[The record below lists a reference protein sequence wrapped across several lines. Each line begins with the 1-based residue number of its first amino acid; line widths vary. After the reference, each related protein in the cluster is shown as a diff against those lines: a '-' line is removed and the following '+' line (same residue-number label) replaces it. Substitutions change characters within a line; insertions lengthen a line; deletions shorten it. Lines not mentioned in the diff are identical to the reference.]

1 MKIRKKIRIDL
12 TRPYLIPT
20 LHVKQGDSAREIE
33 VSLFA
38 EIEEII
44 PTTEEINVYIKKPD
58 GMKVRNEC
66 TVSDG
71 KIVIPIRQQS
81 VVVPGSAEAELQ
93 IISGSDVLSTP
104 IFKLDIM
111 PTNIDDSEVESQND
125 FSLLQEALMEVA
137 DLKANGLKGDKGP
150 AATVKVGTVTTGA
163 AGSLASV
170 TNSGTENAAIFD
182 FVIPRGN
189 TGTSEFSMDST
200 LAYSTPED
208 DADPESGNTFAV
220 WAGRV
225 AKKIIGFAESII
237 TKSIIVERA
246 TEDETYVE
254 IKNPLHRLRLNVSA
268 TGNAGVYDRTFQ
280 KWLIRSDASGN
291 RIIGEGW
298 VEGTVTLSSGW
309 AKNQTNYLAK
319 NEALGIAY
327 LSLGLKGTL
336 SENTHTVVATIPPGF
351 RAGHVVSLEGTG
363 GATGPVQIQINTS
376 GEVDVW
382 GASAG
387 TDARF
392 TVMYPLAKEV

>member
-12 TRPYLIPT
+12 TKPYLIPT

-33 VSLFA
+33 VSMFA
-38 EIEEII
+38 ESEEII

-66 TVSDG
+66 AVSDG
-71 KIVIPIRQQS
+71 KIIIPIRQQS
-81 VVVPGSAEAELQ
+81 VAVPGSAEAELQ

-137 DLKANGLKGDKGP
+137 DLKANGLKGDRGP

-170 TNSGTENAAIFD
+170 ANRGTENAAIFD
-182 FVIPRGN
+182 FVIPRGD
-189 TGTSEFSMDST
+189 TGTSEFSMNST
-200 LAYSTPED
+200 LNYSTPED

-225 AKKIIGFAESII
+225 AKKIIGIADSII
-237 TKSIIVERA
+237 ARI
-246 TEDETYVE
+246 
-254 IKNPLHRLRLNVSA
+254 SA
-268 TGNAGVYDRTFQ
+268 
-280 KWLIRSDASGN
+280 
-291 RIIGEGW
+291 GW
-298 VEGTVTLSSGW
+298 VEGTVALADGW
-309 AKNQTNYLAK
+309 TKNQTNYLAK

-336 SENTHTVVATIPPGF
+336 PANTHAVVATIPSGF

-382 GASAG
+382 GVSAG

>member
-1 MKIRKKIRIDL
+1 MKIRTKITVDL
-12 TRPYLIPT
+12 TRPESIPV
-20 LHVKQGDSAREIE
+20 LHVKQGDSAREVE
-33 VSLFA
+33 VTLCAGSSVM
-38 EIEEII
+38 I
-44 PTTEEINVYIKKPD
+44 PTTEEINIYIKKPD
-58 GMKVRNEC
+58 GKKVYNAC
-66 TVSDG
+66 AVSDG
-71 KIVIPIRQQS
+71 KIIIPIKTQS
-81 VVVPGSAEAELQ
+81 VSCSGRGEAELQ
-93 IISGSDVLSTP
+93 MVSGTDVISTP
-104 IFKLDIM
+104 IFSLDIM
-111 PTNIDDSEVESQND
+111 PTNIDDSAVESQDD

-137 DLKANGLKGDKGP
+137 DLKANGLKGDRGS
-150 AATVKVGTVTTGA
+150 AATVRVGTVTTGA
-163 AGSLASV
+163 AGSSASV

-182 FVIPRGN
+182 FVIPRGD

-237 TKSIIVERA
+237 TKSILVERT

-298 VEGTVTLSSGW
+298 VEGTVTLASGW
-309 AKNQTNYLAK
+309 TENQTNYLAK

-336 SENTHTVVATIPPGF
+336 SANAHTVVATIPSGF

-392 TVMYPLAKEV
+392 TVVYPLA